1 MKGGSCPHSPDAVY
15 HRGMKGYS
23 YFLCPECGSVTV
35 SSSPVSVAC
44 CGSPRQPLVIE
55 EGGSDAFSIRTDGDE
70 LVISICHPMTKDF
83 YIPFIALEGW
93 NGVIVRKLYPEWD
106 ADVIIPRQKGRLV
119 WAFSSGRAFSE
130 KV

>member
-1 MKGGSCPHSPDAVY
+1 
-15 HRGMKGYS
+15 MKGYS
-23 YFLCPECGSVTV
+23 YYLCPECGSVTV

-44 CGSPRQPLVIE
+44 CGSPLQPLVIE
-55 EGGSDAFSIRTDGDE
+55 ERESDAFSIRADGDE

-130 KV
+130 KVLSC